1 MYLTLLIVLLLLS
14 FIIVALGF
22 YRQEYTALGIAGF
35 FFLFILSFV
44 FMAGSV
50 QYKVGV
56 NTTNTYACLCCVE
69 GLVVGDEYV
78 RGEPQPGC
86 TNENATLSIVAVDAV
101 DVYET
106 WDSGG
111 ATSHWVG
118 YVLAVMSVIGM
129 IGCFVNVGSE
139 RFGKQ

>member
-1 MYLTLLIVLLLLS
+1 MYLNLLIVLLILS
-14 FIIVALGF
+14 FIIIFLGF

-35 FFLFILSFV
+35 FFLFILSFI

-56 NTTNTYACLCCVE
+56 NTTNTWACLCCEE
-69 GLVVGDEYV
+69 GMVVGDEYI
-78 RGEPQPGC
+78 RGDYQGGC
-86 TNENATLSIVAVDAV
+86 TNENATLSIVAVDSV

-129 IGCFVNVGSE
+129 IGCFVNVGTE
-139 RFGKQ
+139 KWRKD